1 MLLEL
6 ASQTFAHDEAKCLQ
20 DAAYTV
26 FQSRDLRHQL
36 GARYQQ
42 RPNGLAVKA
51 FYGNF
56 SIPTNPH
63 DLRDTFRIVVIRL
76 VDLQR

>member
-1 MLLEL
+1 MLREL
-6 ASQTFAHDEAKCLQ
+6 AFQTFAHDEAKCLQ

-51 FYGNF
+51 LFG
-56 SIPTNPH
+56 
-63 DLRDTFRIVVIRL
+63 RMVVIRL
-76 VDLQR
+76 VDLER

>member
-1 MLLEL
+1 L

-20 DAAYTV
+20 DAAHTV

-36 GARYQQ
+36 GAHDQQ

-51 FYGNF
+51 LHCNF
-56 SIPTNPH
+56 SIPANPH
-63 DLRDTFRIVVIRL
+63 DLRNTFRIVVIRL
-76 VDLQR
+76 VDLER